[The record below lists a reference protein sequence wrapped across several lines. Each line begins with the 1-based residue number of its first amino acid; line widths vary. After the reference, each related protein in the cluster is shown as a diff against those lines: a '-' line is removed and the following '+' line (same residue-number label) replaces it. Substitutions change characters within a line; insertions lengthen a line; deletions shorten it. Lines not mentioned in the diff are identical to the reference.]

1 MKFFEVFD
9 MLTAD
14 AGLKAVFEE
23 VAAIKVAASKLTG
36 NITVQRKKYRIR
48 CWLKLRNRLMN
59 C

>member
-23 VAAIKVAASKLTG
+23 VAAIKAVIEG
-36 NITVQRKKYRIR
+36 GGQ
-48 CWLKLRNRLMN
+48 
-59 C
+59 

>member
-36 NITVQRKKYRIR
+36 DYNGTY
-48 CWLKLRNRLMN
+48 
-59 C
+59 